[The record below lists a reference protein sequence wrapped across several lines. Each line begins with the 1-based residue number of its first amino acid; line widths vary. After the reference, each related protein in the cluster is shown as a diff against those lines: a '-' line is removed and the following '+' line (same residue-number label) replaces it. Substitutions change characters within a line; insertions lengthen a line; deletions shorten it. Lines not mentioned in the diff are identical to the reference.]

1 MGDLNSMSD
10 ELRLVT
16 GDGSVR
22 VSVGETDL
30 AEYVIDPGVPQSDSP
45 KPYLHPLRTIA
56 GDVVSA
62 IRPHDHTWHNGLQF
76 TAANL
81 SGENFWGGRTFVRG
95 QGYTPLDN
103 NGSIRH
109 VSWHHA
115 RCDNGRAELHHK
127 LEWQT
132 QAGECWL
139 LEDRSIDVAEVDV
152 LDGSWLLT
160 WKTRLHNTSGR
171 QLRWGSPVTEG
182 RPTAGYGGLFWRG
195 PRSFIGGTAR
205 TSTGIEGEDAMGS
218 QAPWL
223 SYTGQHDVSLRHS
236 TVVFVDCPAN
246 VRYPTPWY
254 VRTAPFPV
262 VSFAVTFH
270 QPLLLE
276 PGEQLG
282 LTHHAIIANG
292 RWEPERI
299 ERYIALRIVPRWD
312 KENT

>member
-1 MGDLNSMSD
+1 MGDLM
-10 ELRLVT
+10 RLIADN
-16 GDGSVR
+16 GYVR
-22 VSVGETDL
+22 VAAGDVEL
-30 AEYVIDPGVPQSDSP
+30 AEYVVEPGVPQSDSP
-45 KPYLHPLRTIA
+45 KPYLHPLRTTT

-109 VSWHHA
+109 VRWH
-115 RCDNGRAELHHK
+115 RAECADDRVELGHR

-132 QAGECWL
+132 RAGECWL
-139 LEDRSIDVAEVDV
+139 IEDRSIEVAEVDPV
-152 LDGSWLLT
+152 DGSWLLT
-160 WKTRLHNTSGR
+160 WRTRLHNTSGR
-171 QLRWGSPVTEG
+171 ELRWGSPVTEG

-195 PRSFIGGTAR
+195 PRSFIGGEAV
-205 TSTGIEGEDAMGS
+205 TSSGVHGEEAMGS
-218 QAPWL
+218 RSSWL
-223 SYTGQHDVSLRHS
+223 SFTGQHDVSLRHS
-236 TVVFVDCPAN
+236 TVVFVDCPDN

-270 QPLLLE
+270 EPLLLE
-276 PGEQLG
+276 PDGRLS
-282 LTHHAIIANG
+282 LTHHAIIADG
-292 RWEPERI
+292 RWDSGRI
-299 ERYIALRIVPRWD
+299 DEYIGHRITPRWS
-312 KENT
+312 KEEA